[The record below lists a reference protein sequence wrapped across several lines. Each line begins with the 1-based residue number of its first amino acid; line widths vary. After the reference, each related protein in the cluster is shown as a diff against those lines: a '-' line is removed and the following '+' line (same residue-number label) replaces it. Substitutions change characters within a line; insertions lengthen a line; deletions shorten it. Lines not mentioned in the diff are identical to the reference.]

1 MPRQMVTCP
10 DTGIQ
15 HRVYTDFRIN
25 GETWDIASNQY
36 LERYS
41 EKTGDSIDDLQEQL
55 DWSFYID
62 EAFLVKPYSYKEIL
76 AHIRAV
82 L

>member
-1 MPRQMVTCP
+1 MPRQLVTCP

-15 HRVYTDFRIN
+15 HRVYTDFRI
-25 GETWDIASNQY
+25 GSETWDLASNQY

-62 EAFLVKPYSYKEIL
+62 EAFLVKPYSYREIL

>member
-1 MPRQMVTCP
+1 MPRQLVTCP

-15 HRVYTDFRIN
+15 HRVYTDFRI
-25 GETWDIASNQY
+25 GSETWDIASNEY
-36 LERYS
+36 LEKYS
-41 EKTGDSIDDLQEQL
+41 LVTGDSVDDLQVEL

-62 EAFLVKPYSYKEIL
+62 ADILKKPYREIL

>member
-1 MPRQMVTCP
+1 MPRKAVTCP
-10 DTGIQ
+10 DTGVQ

-25 GETWDIASNQY
+25 GELWDIATNQY

-41 EKTGDSIDDLQEQL
+41 AITGDSIDDLQEQF

-62 EAFLVKPYSYKEIL
+62 EDVLNLSYREIL

>member
-1 MPRQMVTCP
+1 MPRQTTVCP

-25 GETWDIASNQY
+25 GETWDVASNQY

-41 EKTGDSIDDLQEQL
+41 EMTGDSIDDLQCEL
-55 DWSFYID
+55 DWSFFVD
-62 EAFLVKPYSYKEIL
+62 EAVLNLSYREIV

>member
-1 MPRQMVTCP
+1 MPRQLVTCP
-10 DTGIQ
+10 DTGVQ

-25 GETWDIASNQY
+25 GELWDIATNQY
-36 LERYS
+36 LESYS
-41 EKTGDSIDDLQEQL
+41 EITGDAIDDLQCEL
-55 DWSFYID
+55 EWSFYVD
-62 EAFLVKPYSYKEIL
+62 EAVLKLPYNGIL